1 MPAGLSSRSAARVVF
16 MNDYSFRRGALE
28 VLKASG
34 VVFATTLFFPG
45 VLVRMA
51 CQLLVGATSGSYV
64 VHRQLLLEVG
74 GEPEYQ
80 SGSPAWTALFL
91 ATFFGPVLIG
101 SILLF
106 PTVVRSTLLDVRPFA
121 SMDPGTIVSHD
132 TSVLPFLETVDRF
145 GFIGFLRL
153 WFGVSCFYCSVPSG
167 SILSGAIGEN
177 RSRPRWSPVRMLLA
191 PMLPF
196 FRLMMLPFFRLMRA
210 IDTLLMFG
218 FAGAYLASGLIML
231 LIGWRMLALV
241 AQIVVGG

>member
-1 MPAGLSSRSAARVVF
+1 
-16 MNDYSFRRGALE
+16 MNDYSLGRGALE

-34 VVFATTLFFPG
+34 VMFATTFFFPG

-51 CQLLVGATSGSYV
+51 CQLLVGAASGNYV
-64 VHRQLLLEVG
+64 VHRRLLLEVG

-106 PTVVRSTLLDVRPFA
+106 PMVVRSALLDVRPFA
-121 SMDPGTIVSHD
+121 SIDTGTIISHD
-132 TSVLPFLETVDRF
+132 TSVSPFLETIGRF
-145 GFIGFLRL
+145 GLIGFLRL

-167 SILSGAIGEN
+167 AILSGAIREN
-177 RSRPRWSPVRMLLA
+177 RSRSRWSLVRLLLA
-191 PMLPF
+191 PMLF
-196 FRLMMLPFFRLMRA
+196 FFRLMRA

-218 FAGAYLASGLIML
+218 FAGAYLASGLIVL
-231 LIGWRMLALV
+231 LIGWRVLALV